1 MAINSSNDSNSFEP
15 DKAYLLWRTFNRFQ
29 EIREGVYRL
38 NKETTIRTFK
48 NQPDTYLGTDS
59 DKFVKNT
66 FPLLSAPN
74 SSEKEKIN
82 KFLFRVHGMYK
93 NEIEYSINRKE
104 QFSMDILFQVIETLF
119 MEVGANKAESAVM
132 DMETQ
137 KSAVTKQDLE
147 QIVVYLKAFNK
158 MHARFLASGNM
169 KRAIENSDKIIT
181 AGASEN
187 MMIPILALDSMF
199 NLITAQFVLSQ
210 KYQCKQLLILW
221 KKEYGFDD
229 DQTSRIVKLLPPET
243 SLLDFRNIYAKAIQT
258 LQNQSKQGDPM
269 AEMDLF
275 LLRTVSNYYTSWI
288 NQIANQIAKKDA

>member
-48 NQPDTYLGTDS
+48 NQPDTYLGNDS

-74 SSEKEKIN
+74 SPEKEKIN

-119 MEVGANKAESAVM
+119 MEVGANKAETAVM
-132 DMETQ
+132 DMENQ

-187 MMIPILALDSMF
+187 MQIPILALDSMF

-229 DQTSRIVKLLPPET
+229 EQTSRIVKLLPPET

-258 LQNQSKQGDPM
+258 LQNQIKQGDPL

-288 NQIANQIAKKDA
+288 NQIANQISKKEN